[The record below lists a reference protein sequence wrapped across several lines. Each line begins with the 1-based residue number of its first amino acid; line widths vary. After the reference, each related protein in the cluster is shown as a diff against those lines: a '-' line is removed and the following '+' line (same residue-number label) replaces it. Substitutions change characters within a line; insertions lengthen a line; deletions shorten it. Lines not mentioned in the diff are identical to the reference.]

1 MFEMRGI
8 VSEVVCEW
16 EGRMDRAANL
26 FSYLDRHPGVR
37 TAALGTYMIVMCL
50 LLVGLAW
57 Y

>member
-1 MFEMRGI
+1 
-8 VSEVVCEW
+8 
-16 EGRMDRAANL
+16 MDRVANL

-37 TAALGTYMIVMCL
+37 TAALGTYMMVMCL